1 MRKNFTFLLVFFVA
15 STFTRLHAQ
24 EVTSVGY
31 QVEKLMNKGN
41 WHEARKTIT
50 NFYKTLPASGLTEE
64 QAAEK
69 KEVQRL
75 EFRVDAVIRLEEA
88 SYTQL
93 SNQASIKECEIYLT
107 TYPFGKYRVEVQWIR
122 AKLLNTISAYT
133 EFITLNPLSTL
144 ANDARTKLAAFEDSS
159 IEKARKSNSV
169 STFQEYLNAYPTGVY
184 AKEAQGKILELRED
198 EAFKLAQSINTVSAY
213 EQFLASF
220 PAGKYALDVQNTIEK
235 IYLEAGNT
243 YFLQKNWSSAVAS
256 YQTFVD
262 KFPSS
267 SSRSFVEQRIKS
279 ANRKISFAPQ
289 SMTYLSFE
297 RDKLSQIGV
306 GIGSLTES
314 GGGFYY
320 KIRLT
325 KDMFGRGG
333 ILYTVDGDGY
343 TSTSTESRLTGDV
356 QYNNMGIL
364 MGFNFKIYNPV
375 SAYVGGGVLNEALY
389 YESDEYAFDTGSY
402 KRTVWLRYTETQ
414 LTKFIGE
421 AGIVANVLQKG
432 IAKMGITYYEKEVYF
447 HFGLGV
453 KIGK

>member
-1 MRKNFTFLLVFFVA
+1 MKKSFTIIFLLLFVSINSLVF
-15 STFTRLHAQ
+15 AQ
-24 EVTSVGY
+24 EVTSVAY
-31 QVEKLMNKGN
+31 QVERFMNKGN

-50 NFYKTLPASGLTEE
+50 NFYKTLPVSGLTEE

-88 SYTQL
+88 SYAQI
-93 SNQASIKECEIYLT
+93 SNQATIKDCDTYLA
-107 TYPFGKYRVEVQWIR
+107 TYPFGKYRVEVQWAK
-122 AKLLNTISAYT
+122 AKLVNTVSGYS
-133 EFITLNPLSTL
+133 EFISQNLTSSF
-144 ANDARTKLAAFEDSS
+144 AEEAKGKLASFEKGS
-159 IEKARKSNSV
+159 IEKARSQN
-169 STFQEYLNAYPTGVY
+169 TAMAFQDYLNAYPTGIY
-184 AKEAQGKILELRED
+184 AKEAQGKIVELREE
-198 EAFKLAQSINTVSAY
+198 EAFNLAQSTNTVAAY
-213 EQFLASF
+213 ERFLVSF
-220 PAGKYALDVQNTIEK
+220 PTGKYALDVQNTIEK
-235 IYLEAGNT
+235 TYLEAGNT
-243 YFLQKNWSSAVAS
+243 YFLQKNWPSAVAS

-297 RDKLSQIGV
+297 RDNLSQIGLGV
-306 GIGSLTES
+306 GSITEN

-364 MGFNFKIYNPV
+364 MGFNFKIYNPI

-389 YESDEYAFDTGSY
+389 YESDEYDFDTGSY